1 MDDKTAVSNAA
12 SLMGKRGSTSA
23 ARSGGSSSR
32 STANS
37 SARARSKLTSAL
49 RNRLRRLEKP
59 NSPRAKLEY
68 VTENLISSHS
78 FARRRRANRT
88 RFASTR
94 TASQTLLGC
103 SKLASLPLDQLTA
116 EQIGGFIAYR
126 QLSKVQVSTLNRD
139 LATLR
144 RGFHLAEEWGKVSTV
159 LPRVRL
165 LPGENHRERVLTAD
179 EEAKYLETAT
189 SLGHEHAEAYRR
201 ALEGIRATQRGQQP
215 KQPDA
220 FLLRDTAIILMD
232 CGLRPEECFRL
243 KWMENI
249 RDGAIEILTGKGRGS
264 RRRIPISQRVRSIL
278 EMRRVG
284 GLSEWVFPAPTKSG
298 HIESSS
304 LKKQHAEAVK
314 ASGVVAFVLYTFRH
328 TCITRWAKHM
338 DPFTLHVLAGHTDM
352 NTTKRYVHPSEDDI
366 LEAMERV
373 RGGHK
378 FGHTLKIADPEEV
391 AGITGKMLDESEL
404 SGATRQDR
412 TGDLLITNQPLYQ
425 LS

>member
-1 MDDKTAVSNAA
+1 MAVY
-12 SLMGKRGSTSA
+12 KRG
-23 ARSGGSSSR
+23 GVWWYKFNWNG
-32 STANS
+32 
-37 SARARSKLTSAL
+37 
-49 RNRLRRLEKP
+49 
-59 NSPRAKLEY
+59 
-68 VTENLISSHS
+68 
-78 FARRRRANRT
+78 RT
-88 RFASTR
+88 IRASTKVTNKR
-94 TASQTLLGC
+94 
-103 SKLASLPLDQLTA
+103 TA
-116 EQIGGFIAYR
+116 EQIEAARKTEFAKGEVGFRDRKPVPTLGAFLEGDFLPFVRATKAGKPNTVRFYENSVTNLKGYSKLAGLPMDQITAEHIGGFVAHR

-144 RGFHLAEEWGKVSTV
+144 RGFHLAQEWGKVSTI

-165 LPGENHRERVLTAD
+165 LPGENHRERVLSGD
-179 EEAKYLETAT
+179 EEAKYLEAAT
-189 SLGHEHAEAYRR
+189 SLGHEHVEAYQR

-220 FLLRDTAIILMD
+220 FLLRDVAIILAD

-249 RDGAIEILTGKGRGS
+249 RDGAIEIHTGKGRGS
-264 RRRIPISQRVRSIL
+264 RRRIPISPRVRSIL
-278 EMRRVG
+278 DMRRTG
-284 GLSEWVFPAPTKSG
+284 GTSAWVFPAPTKSG

-314 ASGVVAFVLYTFRH
+314 ASGVVPFVLYTFRH

-352 NTTKRYVHPSEDDI
+352 NTTKRYVHPSDEDI

-378 FGHTLKIADPEEV
+378 YGHTLKIADPGEV
-391 AGITGKMLDESEL
+391 AEITGKLLNEGEI
-404 SGATRQDR
+404 SGATRRDR

>member
-1 MDDKTAVSNAA
+1 
-12 SLMGKRGSTSA
+12 MGVYKRG
-23 ARSGGSSSR
+23 GVWWYKFNWNG
-32 STANS
+32 
-37 SARARSKLTSAL
+37 
-49 RNRLRRLEKP
+49 
-59 NSPRAKLEY
+59 
-68 VTENLISSHS
+68 
-78 FARRRRANRT
+78 RT
-88 RFASTR
+88 IRASTKITNKR
-94 TASQTLLGC
+94 
-103 SKLASLPLDQLTA
+103 TA
-116 EQIGGFIAYR
+116 EQIEAARKTELAKGEVGFRDRKPVPVLGTFLEDDFLPFVRATKAGKPNTVRFYENSVANLKGYAKLAGLPMDQITAEHIGGFVAYR

-144 RGFHLAEEWGKVSTV
+144 RGFHLAQEWGKVSTI

-165 LPGENHRERVLTAD
+165 LPGENHRERVLSGD
-179 EEAKYLETAT
+179 EEAKYLEAAT

-201 ALEGIRATQRGQQP
+201 ALEGIRATQRGQRP

-220 FLLRDTAIILMD
+220 FLLRDVAIVLMD

-249 RDGAIEILTGKGRGS
+249 RDGAIEIHTGKGRGS
-264 RRRIPISQRVRSIL
+264 RRRIPISPRVRSIL
-278 EMRRVG
+278 EMRRTG
-284 GLSEWVFPAPTKSG
+284 GTSEWVFPAPTKSG

-304 LKKQHAEAVK
+304 LKKQHAGAVK
-314 ASGVVAFVLYTFRH
+314 ASGVVPFVLYTFRH

-352 NTTKRYVHPSEDDI
+352 NTTKRYVHPSDDDI

-373 RGGHK
+373 RSGHK
-378 FGHTLKIADPEEV
+378 YGHTAKIADPAEV
-391 AGITGKMLDESEL
+391 AEMTGMLLTEGDL
-404 SGATRQDR
+404 LGATRRDR

>member
-1 MDDKTAVSNAA
+1 MVY
-12 SLMGKRGSTSA
+12 KRGKVWWFKFAFNGQQFRESTKQTNKRVAEQVEA
-23 ARSGGSSSR
+23 ARKTELAKGEVGIR
-32 STANS
+32 DRKPVSTLAFFLDNDFLPFV
-37 SARARSKLTSAL
+37 RATKAG
-49 RNRLRRLEKP
+49 KP
-59 NSPRAKLEY
+59 NTVRFY
-68 VTENLISSHS
+68 ENSV
-78 FARRRRANRT
+78 AN
-88 RFASTR
+88 
-94 TASQTLLGC
+94 LVGC
-103 SKLASLPLDQLTA
+103 SKLAGLPLDQITA

-144 RGFHLAEEWGKVSTV
+144 RGFHLAEEWGKVSTI

-179 EEAKYLETAT
+179 EETKYLEAAT
-189 SLGHEHAEAYRR
+189 SLGHEHADAYRR
-201 ALEGIRATQRGQQP
+201 ALEGIRAMQRGQQP

-220 FLLRDTAIILMD
+220 FLLRDVAIILMD

-391 AGITGKMLDESEL
+391 AGITGKILDEREL
-404 SGATRQDR
+404 SGATRRDR